1 MRKQSL
7 TRQQLNKI
15 FTNRTDK
22 ILQLSKQQR
31 ETGKDVREKENV
43 EGGEQVMAKEKAEST
58 VVKDGN
64 TIKSKIKSKIGFIR
78 TTQEADY
85 LMDDEEYDNG
95 NDSGKGVEV
104 GDQANNVIYEDFG
117 AVDVVENVV
126 VDANNA
132 TENVTKTRA
141 KKRKT
146 AKEVRQAKPN
156 PEKRSTARSHQNFR
170 DRYLTVKK
178 RVDVLILFTHGMG
191 LYGGLKIFN
200 YCYLCFLLCFLVLPL
215 LVSIQH
221 VFLKIPCI
229 FFKWKFCFSDLFNF
243 FVTCKHVPTFCFVHC
258 CS

>member
-31 ETGKDVREKENV
+31 ETGKDFREKENV

-58 VVKDGN
+58 LVKDGN
-64 TIKSKIKSKIGFIR
+64 TIKSKIGFIR

-104 GDQANNVIYEDFG
+104 GDEANNVIYEDFG

-132 TENVTKTRA
+132 NENVTKTRA

-146 AKEVRQAKPN
+146 AKEVSQTSKAKP
-156 PEKRSTARSHQNFR
+156 
-170 DRYLTVKK
+170 
-178 RVDVLILFTHGMG
+178 
-191 LYGGLKIFN
+191 
-200 YCYLCFLLCFLVLPL
+200 
-215 LVSIQH
+215 
-221 VFLKIPCI
+221 
-229 FFKWKFCFSDLFNF
+229 
-243 FVTCKHVPTFCFVHC
+243 
-258 CS
+258 